1 MIQHAGK
8 RCDTTQAANGFLLG
22 SEKFPFCCGAGRDC
36 ANQGEIRFW
45 KPKSEPFAKKGP
57 PQKGSFC
64 SSHSGM
70 FGCPEI
76 WDGIS
81 GRKKEKDGKENKKAQ
96 TRTTPA
102 PREQRQ
108 GDPYCWILSTP
119 VYQRNLKDT

>member
-1 MIQHAGK
+1 MEAEIGA
-8 RCDTTQAANGFLLG
+8 
-22 SEKFPFCCGAGRDC
+22 FC
-36 ANQGEIRFW
+36 
-45 KPKSEPFAKKGP
+45 KKGP